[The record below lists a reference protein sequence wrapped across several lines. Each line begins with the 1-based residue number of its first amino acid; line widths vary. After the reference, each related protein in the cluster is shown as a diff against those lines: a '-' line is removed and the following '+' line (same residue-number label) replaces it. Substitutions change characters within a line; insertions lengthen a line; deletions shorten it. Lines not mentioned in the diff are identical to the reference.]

1 MRRTMPASILRNS
14 ECCDGRCQYQEA
26 ENCVFH
32 TYPLYGVA
40 APGAGDLSARSV
52 GSAADCRFL

>member
-14 ECCDGRCQYQEA
+14 ECCDGRCQDQEA

-32 TYPLYGVA
+32 TYPLTAWQHPALVI
-40 APGAGDLSARSV
+40 
-52 GSAADCRFL
+52 